1 MDSNIRFVPVQS
13 LCMLCSDELPTRE
26 RTQGLATRL
35 CRTCIRVL
43 ISEQVLRDVE
53 QRTKIVRIEK

>member
-1 MDSNIRFVPVQS
+1 MDNNIRFVPLQS

-26 RTQGLATRL
+26 GLQGLAARL
-35 CRTCIRVL
+35 CRNCIGLL
-43 ISEQVLRDVE
+43 ISERVMRDVE